1 MLTFLLMTVEKT
13 LENINSIEERAEA
26 LVRQA
31 RQSAALT
38 IKKTNEKLEKE
49 ILENDKIFRDEATEL
64 IRQAEEQ
71 AREEAQR
78 IAGISLQ
85 EISALKESTP
95 AKIPAAKR
103 EIVKCLS

>member
-1 MLTFLLMTVEKT
+1 MTVEKT

-49 ILENDKIFRDEATEL
+49 IL
-64 IRQAEEQ
+64 
-71 AREEAQR
+71 
-78 IAGISLQ
+78 
-85 EISALKESTP
+85 
-95 AKIPAAKR
+95 
-103 EIVKCLS
+103 